1 MARSCMTLIICVMF
15 SALPCVALCLSLF
28 ACISVSLSARISVS
42 FSAMSF
48 SKVSKD
54 LANELLLVPRP
65 CAANKNQ
72 KQMIPTVL
80 DLSDATHA
88 ILEQHISIVGL
99 DKHLFQHTIDDQS
112 NIHRVCRLFAN
123 ICKQTAHIKC

>member
-1 MARSCMTLIICVMF
+1 MAASQLLQPRFNS
-15 SALPCVALCLSLF
+15 
-28 ACISVSLSARISVS
+28 ISVSLSAHISVS

-48 SKVSKD
+48 SKISKD

-65 CAANKNQ
+65 RAANKSQ

-80 DLSDATHA
+80 DLSDVTRA
-88 ILEQHISIVGL
+88 ILEQHISIVRL

-112 NIHRVCRLFAN
+112 NVLCFCRLFAN
-123 ICKQTAHIKC
+123 ICKQTMHIKC